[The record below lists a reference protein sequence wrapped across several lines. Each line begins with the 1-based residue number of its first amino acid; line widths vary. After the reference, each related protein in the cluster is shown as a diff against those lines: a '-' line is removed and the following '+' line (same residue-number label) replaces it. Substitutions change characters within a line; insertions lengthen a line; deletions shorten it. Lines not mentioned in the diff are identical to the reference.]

1 MKLLIDIG
9 NSRFKYTLC
18 SSPTLVHLKKID
30 SVFSSIKNYANE
42 YLTSTWLDTNF
53 KQVSEIV
60 FANVSDDRYT
70 RLITSWAKKKCIS
83 VTLVTTSKEY
93 YGVINS
99 YDNFQQLGVDR
110 WLGLIGTKHLYKDK
124 TCLIIDSGT
133 ATTFDLLSACG
144 KHHGGWIL
152 PGINMMASSVVNLTA
167 QVSGSLTDIA
177 ELDFGCNT
185 SQNLTQASWAG
196 TIGAVHQA
204 LTVVKRKDIELDVI
218 VFTGGNGMKLLEH
231 CSFLKDHCDLT
242 FTDKLLFAGMAQYI
256 S

>member
-1 MKLLIDIG
+1 VKLLIDIG
-9 NSRFKYTLC
+9 NTRFKYSLC
-18 SSPTLVHLKKID
+18 SSPTSIHLKEID
-30 SVFSSIKNYANE
+30 SVFSGIKNYTNE
-42 YLTSTWLDTNF
+42 YLTSTWLGTNF
-53 KQVSEIV
+53 KQVNEVV

-70 RLITSWAKKKCIS
+70 RLITSWAKQKGIS

-110 WLGLIGTKHLYKDK
+110 WLGLIGAKHLYKDK

-133 ATTFDLLSACG
+133 ATTFDLLGACG
-144 KHHGGWIL
+144 KHYGGWIL
-152 PGINMMASSVVNLTA
+152 PGIDMMASSVVNSTA

-185 SQNLTQASWAG
+185 SQNLTHASWAG

-204 LTVVKRKDIELDVI
+204 LIVVKRKNIELDFI

-231 CSFLKDHCDLT
+231 SGFLKEHCELT
-242 FTDKLLFAGMAQYI
+242 FSDKLLFAGMAQYI

>member
-9 NSRFKYTLC
+9 NTRFKYTLC
-18 SSPTLVHLKKID
+18 SSSKSVYVKKID
-30 SVFSSIKNYANE
+30 STFSSIKSHAND
-42 YLTSTWLDTNF
+42 YLTANWLNSNF

-60 FANVSDDRYT
+60 FANVSDEKYSS
-70 RLITSWAKKKCIS
+70 LITSWAKHRGGA
-83 VTLVTTSKEY
+83 TLVTTTKEY
-93 YGVINS
+93 YGVVNG

-110 WLGLIGTKHLYKDK
+110 WLGLIGAKHLYTDK

-133 ATTFDLLSACG
+133 ATTFDLLDAYG
-144 KHHGGWIL
+144 QHHGGWIL
-152 PGINMMASSVVNLTA
+152 PGIDMMATSVVNSTA

-185 SQNLTQASWAG
+185 SQNLTLASWAG

-204 LTVVKRKDIELDVI
+204 LTVVKRKNLKLDVI

-231 CSFLKDHCDLT
+231 CGFLKERCEMT
-242 FTDKLLFAGMAQYI
+242 FTDKLLFAGMSQYI